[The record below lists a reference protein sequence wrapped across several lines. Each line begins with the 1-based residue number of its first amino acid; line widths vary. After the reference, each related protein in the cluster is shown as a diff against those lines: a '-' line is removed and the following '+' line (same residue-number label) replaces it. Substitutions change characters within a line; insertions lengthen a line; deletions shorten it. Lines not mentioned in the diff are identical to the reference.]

1 MKYLVEVTT
10 PLPPDIDNAAG
21 RLADM
26 FGIQSD
32 QVRALLDRAPGVVTR
47 SLDEH
52 EANRVLDTFTEAGI
66 WARVLPDDTA
76 VPTMLDRVLDAAGS
90 EPVRAVYQRR
100 GVAGVSTS
108 VVGPTEPGHG
118 SEIYPEDAGSVLNAA
133 EDAVAPEDASPDA
146 EGHDPAQPGLDMSG
160 FHVSELENSELDGHG
175 LERSEVTRNG
185 HAVPE
190 STHDD
195 QVLPSEGSAAPEG
208 AVPLTVAD
216 LTADEDLRFDG
227 RAFTQAL
234 LDEHGLDESLLEGLD
249 TEAET
254 FDLRDRGERLSDEM
268 PVTGT
273 AARTRRSPFQMRVEV
288 PVEHERGAIAMPIE
302 TESDEPPAF
311 IRETAAAAHD
321 ARGEQVS
328 SRKGLRFKL
337 LLAGLVPA
345 LLTAAFALAA
355 VALTVRP
362 TLRFQQIDGA
372 SSAASAFASGLS
384 TRLVDAAFD
393 SPAAAAELQRAALEA
408 RSALLA
414 DGIDFLLV
422 TDPRGVPLAGWGAI
436 SNDPQVVAL
445 AVAPVVASALETM
458 FGAPVT
464 VPGIPSDAPSSVTP
478 SQVAAAPLLVQ
489 GRAIGAV
496 LVGSDLGGVDRR
508 SLTVLLI
515 ALVAVLIP
523 LLIAFVVSSALSG
536 SLLHNL
542 NYLTRSAD
550 RISRGKL
557 ARSVELD
564 TGDELGELAKAIERM
579 RISLQEGMERL
590 RKRRQ

>member
-10 PLPPDIDNAAG
+10 PLPPDIDLAAE
-21 RLADM
+21 RLAEM
-26 FGIQSD
+26 FSIQSD

-47 SLDEH
+47 PLDED
-52 EANRVLDTFTEAGI
+52 EANRVIDTFTEAGI
-66 WARVLPDDTA
+66 WARVLPYDAA
-76 VPTMLDRVLDAAGS
+76 VPTMLDQVLDAAGS
-90 EPVRAVYQRR
+90 EPVGAVHRRR
-100 GVAGVSTS
+100 GAAGVSTS
-108 VVGPTEPGHG
+108 VIVPTEPGRG
-118 SEIYPEDAGSVLNAA
+118 GEIHPEDTDSVPSAA
-133 EDAVAPEDASPDA
+133 EGAEAPEDAPPEA
-146 EGHDPAQPGLDMSG
+146 EGRDPAQPG
-160 FHVSELENSELDGHG
+160 LDGHG
-175 LERSEVTRNG
+175 LERSDVTCNG
-185 HAVPE
+185 YAVPE
-190 STHDD
+190 STREG
-195 QVLPSEGSAAPEG
+195 QVLPSEGSASAEPAVDAAPE
-208 AVPLTVAD
+208 ATVPPTVAD
-216 LTADEDLRFDG
+216 LRVDEDAQFDVQ
-227 RAFTQAL
+227 AFTQAL
-234 LDEHGLDESLLEGLD
+234 LAEHGLDESLLEGLD
-249 TEAET
+249 TEAEA

-268 PVTGT
+268 PVTET
-273 AARTRRSPFQMRVEV
+273 DARARHSPFLTRVEV
-288 PVEHERGAIAMPIE
+288 PVEHERGVIAMPIE
-302 TESDEPPAF
+302 TESDEPTAF
-311 IRETAAAAHD
+311 VREPDTAPQD
-321 ARGEQVS
+321 VRGEPVS
-328 SRKGLRFKL
+328 SGKGLRFKL
-337 LLAGLVPA
+337 MLAALVPA

-372 SSAASAFASGLS
+372 SSAAIAFASGLS

-422 TDPRGVPLAGWGAI
+422 IDPQGAPLAGWSAI
-436 SNDPQVVAL
+436 SSDPQVVAL
-445 AVAPVVASALETM
+445 AVAPVAASALETM

-464 VPGIPSDAPSSVTP
+464 VRGIPSDAPSSVTP
-478 SQVAAAPLLVQ
+478 GQVAAAPLLVQ
-489 GRAIGAV
+489 GSAIGAV

-542 NYLTRSAD
+542 HYLTRSAD